1 MRPPPNHRLVAGV
14 NLYVY
19 QLWQLE
25 GVNSCTNMCHTCL
38 YHIVSCRVAPDEPAA
53 MHNVARDCIIAANSL
68 LVLCSYSLHCDF
80 RVLIST
86 EWYVLVC
93 LMHVQYAGYTVHT
106 VDTVSPL

>member
-14 NLYVY
+14 NLHVY

-80 RVLIST
+80 LST